1 MAGGA
6 GSLNALLQRASID
19 DHDEILKACNASLKQ
34 SKKDLSAQHAKFV
47 ALLKLDRYEDALKV
61 LESAGRDLV
70 DQVQLEKSYALYK
83 TGQLSEAASIAKA
96 ITDDRGARH
105 VEAQASYRLEDFERS
120 AVLYR
125 ELAKTHAALDS
136 EENDLR
142 INGAA
147 IDAQLEWSKQGHLVP
162 KKKATREDLEAFETA
177 YNAACASIAR
187 GELSQGAVLLKRS
200 QDLCNAS
207 SDLSEEEK
215 AAELLPIHVQQCYVL
230 SRLGNLEGAEAVAS
244 SISPKDIPD
253 ASTRAVAYNNSISAS
268 RNIENPYLAHRSIH
282 DAAPIPNTDKLFT
295 IQSDR
300 IKENQLIL
308 DLLVSKFGG
317 VIKST
322 SRTLAEKPSPT
333 TTSHINNISVLNAAA
348 HAQMRLGSFGIKHM
362 LPLLVKRP
370 LDVGLALVVVQLY
383 ILTNNHGSAVTVME
397 SLLKHLEASTSSDV
411 QDVRFAPGLV
421 AAAVS
426 LYNLQGRKTQIT
438 AEYAKA
444 ASYWRHK
451 SKAPRSLLQAAGVAL
466 LESNK
471 PEDQELAREI
481 FATLHEQE
489 PASKPA
495 AAGYVAAHA
504 FSSTPVANEAKA
516 LTPLSY
522 FIAGIDVTALEAA
535 GVPQA
540 KSTAD
545 AALAASRKRALDEKP
560 KPAKKRVRKS
570 RMPKDYDPSKPADS
584 ERWLPLRERS
594 SYRPK
599 GKKGKQRAAGL
610 TQGGVEKGGDGATA
624 GSKAGEVVGKSMG
637 APGKSKNKK
646 KTKK

>member
-6 GSLNALLQRASID
+6 GSLSALLQRASID
-19 DHDEILKACNASLKQ
+19 DHDEVLKACNALLKQ
-34 SKKDLSAQHAKFV
+34 SKKDLSAQHAKLV

-61 LESAGRDLV
+61 LEGAGRDLV

-96 ITDDRGARH
+96 ITDERGARH

-125 ELAKTHAALDS
+125 ELVKTHAALDS

-147 IDAQLEWSKQGHLVP
+147 TDAQLEWSKQGHLVP
-162 KKKATREDLEAFETA
+162 KKKPAREDLEAFEMA

-187 GELSQGAVLLKRS
+187 GELAQGAVLLKRS

-215 AAELLPIHVQQCYVL
+215 AAELLPIQVQQCYVL
-230 SRLGNLEGAEAVAS
+230 SRLGNLEGAEAVA
-244 SISPKDIPD
+244 IPD
-253 ASTRAVAYNNSISAS
+253 ASIRAIAYNNSISAS
-268 RNIENPYLAHRSIH
+268 RNIENPYSAHRSIH
-282 DAAPIPNTDKLFT
+282 DVAPIPNTDKLFT

-300 IKENQLIL
+300 IRENQLIL
-308 DLLVSKFGG
+308 DLLVSKFSG
-317 VIKST
+317 VISST

-333 TTSHINNISVLNAAA
+333 TSSHINNISVLNAAA

-362 LPLLVKRP
+362 LPLLEKRP
-370 LDVGLALVVVQLY
+370 LDVGLALVIVQLY

-397 SLLKHLEASTSSDV
+397 SLLKHLETSTSRDV

-421 AAAVS
+421 SAAVS

-438 AEYAKA
+438 TEYAKA

-451 SKAPRSLLQAAGVAL
+451 SKAPNALLQAAGVAL

-481 FATLHEQE
+481 FANLHEQD
-489 PASKPA
+489 PPSKPA

-504 FSSTPVANEAKA
+504 FSSKPVANEAKP
-516 LTPLSY
+516 LTSLSH
-522 FIAGIDVTALEAA
+522 FIAGIDITALEGA

-545 AALAASRKRALDEKP
+545 ATLAASRKRALDEKP

-570 RMPKDYDPSKPADS
+570 RLPKDYDPSKPPDP

-610 TQGGVEKGGDGATA
+610 TQGGVEKGGDGTTTA
-624 GSKAGEVVGKSMG
+624 GGGASKAGEVVGKSTGG
-637 APGKSKNKK
+637 APSKGKNKK